1 MWWKLYF
8 DRQSLLKK
16 HEDCL
21 TIVLPQCKR
30 ISLNPR
36 ATLIWVRNFFKIID
50 PKTYKLPTK
59 WQNGLTKISVSA
71 CNFTKKF
78 FSQYKFT
85 YSKVNNRST
94 RTSCEI
100 CSKLSLKTT
109 ERRQWHRS
117 GVFIVNFKHI
127 SNLVLVFLLLT
138 SNN

>member
-1 MWWKLYF
+1 MIVSFLAPCSSNKRITSVEPGTGENMNDKKRNNYTFKLHWNLTFTKIEKLSIKHRYYLMWWKLYF

-78 FSQYKFT
+78 FSQ
-85 YSKVNNRST
+85 
-94 RTSCEI
+94 
-100 CSKLSLKTT
+100 
-109 ERRQWHRS
+109 
-117 GVFIVNFKHI
+117 
-127 SNLVLVFLLLT
+127 
-138 SNN
+138 